1 MSLAFTYTLYAVL
14 ILWGLYVSCSLD
26 SHRARLREL
35 EAKRKPP
42 QRKCP
47 APDNT
52 IIWHPTTTATSKTVY
67 VRRKAK
73 P

>member
-1 MSLAFTYTLYAVL
+1 MSLALTYTLYAVL

-35 EAKRKPP
+35 EAKRKPMKSKDMSP
-42 QRKCP
+42 PVSVYWHQERKVRT
-47 APDNT
+47 NT
-52 IIWHPTTTATSKTVY
+52 T
-67 VRRKAK
+67 RKAT